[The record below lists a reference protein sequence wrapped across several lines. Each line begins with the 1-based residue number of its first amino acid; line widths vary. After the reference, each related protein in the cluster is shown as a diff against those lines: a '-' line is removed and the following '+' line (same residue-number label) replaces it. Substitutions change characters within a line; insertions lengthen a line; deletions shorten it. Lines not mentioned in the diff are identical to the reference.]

1 VCSKLASAA
10 PKRDH
15 ALAEI
20 PRRWRVHTHCVPL
33 GYEPGGIG
41 SVHISS
47 DSAVPRRREAPP
59 TASGCGG
66 AHAHPCPRRNSAHG
80 FPASRP
86 PPPLGHA
93 RSVARGGPEVREAG
107 RRQIEV
113 ASVDRVPRDRAR
125 PLRLS
130 EGESRW
136 RRRHKQRR
144 GQVVDWIHIG
154 VLIRVAATEGGLGRG
169 IPVRLAGGAPASA
182 PSWHKKSVTVGLVPD
197 FPTEARMRT
206 EVLHVNL
213 EPAPGSRAVLPE
225 SAVALE

>member
-1 VCSKLASAA
+1 MAAVGRAAGARRPSTGSDERPGRVNIVSRSRHAGGPQPRDSVEKAAEQLA
-10 PKRDH
+10 
-15 ALAEI
+15 
-20 PRRWRVHTHCVPL
+20 
-33 GYEPGGIG
+33 GYG
-41 SVHISS
+41 
-47 DSAVPRRREAPP
+47 D
-59 TASGCGG
+59 
-66 AHAHPCPRRNSAHG
+66 
-80 FPASRP
+80 
-86 PPPLGHA
+86 LGHLED
-93 RSVARGGPEVREAG
+93 EVG
-107 RRQIEV
+107 
-113 ASVDRVPRDRAR
+113 VDRVPRDRAR

-144 GQVVDWIHIG
+144 GQVVGWIHIG

-197 FPTEARMRT
+197 FPTEAPMRT

-213 EPAPGSRAVLPE
+213 EPAPGCRAVLPE